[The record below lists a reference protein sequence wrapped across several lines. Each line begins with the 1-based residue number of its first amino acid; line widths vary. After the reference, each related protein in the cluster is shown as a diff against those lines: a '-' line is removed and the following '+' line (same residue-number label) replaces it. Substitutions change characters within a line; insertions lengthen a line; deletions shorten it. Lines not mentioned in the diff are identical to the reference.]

1 MLQYAELGNF
11 SLFLKPSYLPFSV
24 GKFTRVRGYIPP
36 PASESFL
43 VLGSP
48 DNYPPRCIFYDF
60 FHTNHSSI
68 FGILRHF

>member
-36 PASESFL
+36 PAFRGIAFYIIL
-43 VLGSP
+43 TWLL
-48 DNYPPRCIFYDF
+48 NCFKFWTILARIFC
-60 FHTNHSSI
+60 TNI
-68 FGILRHF
+68 VAYF